1 MSTFLW
7 ESIAFGPIHSRRLG
21 SSLGINLLPTDVKIC
36 SFNCIYCE
44 CGWTLEKSLTAREYY
59 PVDTVMQAI
68 EHKLQES
75 IATGKQ
81 VDSITFS
88 GNGEP
93 TLHPHFHQI
102 IDRLLGLRDTYYPKA
117 VITCLSNATQLMRPE
132 VCAALKKIENPLLK
146 LDAGTQEML
155 DIINGPIVP
164 VNLDEVVRELCSFNG
179 NLVIQSMFLS
189 GEKDGVPFDNSA
201 EPNLSAWLDKIQ
213 LINPR
218 KVMIYSLDREAPAT
232 KLHKFD
238 KEKLEEIA
246 SLVRKLNIPAETY

>member
-1 MSTFLW
+1 MKKYSEMTREELQ
-7 ESIAFGPIHSRRLG
+7 A
-21 SSLGINLLPTDVKIC
+21 
-36 SFNCIYCE
+36 
-44 CGWTLEKSLTAREYY
+44 EK
-59 PVDTVMQAI
+59 
-68 EHKLQES
+68 
-75 IATGKQ
+75 
-81 VDSITFS
+81 
-88 GNGEP
+88 
-93 TLHPHFHQI
+93 
-102 IDRLLGLRDTYYPKA
+102 DRLQARYDKYMKQGLSLNMARGKP
-117 VITCLSNATQLMRPE
+117 S
-132 VCAALKKIENPLLK
+132 IEQEE
-146 LDAGTQEML
+146 ASIEML